1 MTKSIFFTEKAPSP
15 IGAYS
20 QAVITGGLMYMSGQI
35 SIDPVTGDVSNGS
48 VEGETRRILENI
60 KTIVKEAGR
69 GLQDIIKTTCYLT
82 NLEDFDDFNRV
93 YSEYFSSAPPART
106 TVQVARLPGG
116 AKIEIDAIVEMSD
129 V

>member
-48 VEGETRRILENI
+48 IQEETRRILENI